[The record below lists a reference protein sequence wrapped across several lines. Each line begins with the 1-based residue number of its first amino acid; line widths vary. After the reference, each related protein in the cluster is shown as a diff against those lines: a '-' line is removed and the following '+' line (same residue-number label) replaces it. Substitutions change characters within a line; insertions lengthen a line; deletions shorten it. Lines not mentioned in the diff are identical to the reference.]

1 MNFINIQMKEIQEQ
15 RMRAY
20 FIESTKGLLRSEGL
34 KSVNV
39 RSVAENAGYSY
50 ATLYNYFK
58 DLNELIFECVKD
70 FQGECETL
78 ITAKTGQ
85 LEPGKGK
92 IAIIVQEYITYFTEY
107 PGIFELF
114 FTERMTNMGKQK
126 STSELIYTFLDRLC
140 EEEWTF
146 CINHGQLTTEE
157 VAGKKKQLRYAVMG
171 LLLFYLHRMQPDSY
185 ADFSV
190 EVNEQVNK
198 IIG

>member
-85 LEPGKGK
+85 LEHGKGK

-140 EEEWTF
+140 DEEWTF

-157 VAGKKKQLRYAVMG
+157 VVGKKKQLRYAVMG

>member
-85 LEPGKGK
+85 LEHGKGK

-140 EEEWTF
+140 DEEWTF
-146 CINHGQLTTEE
+146 CIYHGQLTTEE
-157 VAGKKKQLRYAVMG
+157 VVGKKKQLRYAVMG

-185 ADFSV
+185 ADFSA

>member
-1 MNFINIQMKEIQEQ
+1 
-15 RMRAY
+15 MRAY

-85 LEPGKGK
+85 LEHGKGK

-140 EEEWTF
+140 DEEWTF
-146 CINHGQLTTEE
+146 CIYHGQLTTEE
-157 VAGKKKQLRYAVMG
+157 VVGKKKQLRYAVMG

-185 ADFSV
+185 ADFSA